1 MPYVGQLMAAGLAKE
16 ASLGVLQT
24 PPTEFLPIYP
34 PESFMPAITL
44 LESTA
49 IRALP
54 DRIYKAMQGPGEV
67 KGMKAKWEAEPENI
81 GNLLMAAFGTDNV
94 TGAANTGY
102 THAFTRLVAAQLPT
116 YSWWLDKGAKQLQF
130 LGCMLNKL
138 DITAKTKEFVLVESE
153 WVGLSYDNTGAPQ
166 TPVYSAVKPW
176 KFDMAT
182 VKIDGGAINNYDNV
196 KVTFDNFVKADHALS
211 GSIYPAK
218 IYSEGFEVTVTMDL
232 FVEDATEYAKFLAG
246 GSTAIQLVLTH
257 SDNIT
262 GADPGNPYKLT
273 IDIPD
278 AKYSVASYP
287 LPSGIIKISF
297 TARGIYYVAST
308 KTVSAELI
316 NSVSAAY

>member
-16 ASLGVLQT
+16 SSLGVLQS

-34 PESFMPAITL
+34 PDSFMPAITL

-67 KGMKAKWEAEPENI
+67 KGMKTKWEAEPENI
-81 GNLLMAAFGTDNV
+81 GNLLMACFGADVV
-94 TGAANTGY
+94 TGALSTGY
-102 THAFTRLVAAQLPT
+102 THTFKRAVVAQLPT
-116 YSWWLDKGAKQLQF
+116 YSWWIDKGAKQLQF

-153 WVGLSYDNTGAPQ
+153 WVGLSYDDTGTTQ

-176 KFDMAT
+176 KFNMAD
-182 VKIDGGAINNYDNV
+182 VKIDAGSILNYDNV

-218 IYSEGFEVTVTMDL
+218 IYSEGFEVTISMDL
-232 FVEDATEYAKFLAG
+232 FVENATEYAKFLAG
-246 GSTAIQLVLTH
+246 NSTAIQLVLTH

-262 GADPGNPYKLT
+262 GADPANPFKLT

-287 LPSGIIKISF
+287 LPSGIIKVSF
-297 TARGIYYVAST
+297 TARAIYNVATT
-308 KTVSAELI
+308 KTASVALI
-316 NSVSAAY
+316 NSVSSAY